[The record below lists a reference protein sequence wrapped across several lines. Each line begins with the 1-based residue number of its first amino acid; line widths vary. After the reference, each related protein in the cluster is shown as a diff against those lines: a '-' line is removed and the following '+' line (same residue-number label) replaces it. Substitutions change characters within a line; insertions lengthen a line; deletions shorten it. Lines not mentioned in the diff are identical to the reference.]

1 MSNHTAQKNRNILIS
16 GAGIAGPTLAWW
28 LAHYGF
34 EPTLVECAPALRR
47 GGYIVDFWGTGFEVA
62 QRMGLVPELRD
73 LGYDVGEVRIVNG
86 QGKRCGGFSADVFRD
101 ATEGKYTSIARGD
114 LSRAIFRQIDGRVPT
129 MFGDSIRA
137 ITQDAD
143 GVQVQFAHAPD
154 QRFDLVVGA
163 DGLHSRVRELT
174 FGEPSRFEKRLG
186 YTVAAFETNGYR
198 PRDEDIY
205 IGYGRPGQQVAR
217 FSMRDDRSM
226 FLFTFA
232 HDLTAA
238 NGMLDS
244 AEVKRLLHAQ
254 FDDAGWECTQILTAM
269 DRVNEIYFD
278 RVSQIRMPAWSKDRV
293 ALIGD
298 AAACPSLLAGEG
310 SALAMTEAYVL
321 AGELATSSGDH
332 HAAFANYEQRLREF
346 IDTKQRDAVKFAGAF
361 VPRTAFGLF
370 ARNQISRALAF
381 RTVANYFIGRGLID
395 NFELPD
401 YAGTF

>member
-1 MSNHTAQKNRNILIS
+1 MADNAAQQIRKILIS

-34 EPTLVECAPALRR
+34 EPTLVECAPTLRR

-62 QRMGLVPELRD
+62 QRMGLESELRE
-73 LGYDVGEVRIVNG
+73 LGYDVAEVRIVNA

-114 LSRAIFRQIDGRVPT
+114 LSGAIYRRIQGRVET
-129 MFGDSIRA
+129 LFGDSVRSIA
-137 ITQDAD
+137 QDDA
-143 GVQVQFAHAPD
+143 GVLVQFEQAPER
-154 QRFDLVVGA
+154 RFDLVVAA

-174 FGEPSRFEKRLG
+174 FGDQSRFEKPLG
-186 YTVAAFETNGYR
+186 YTVAAFESRGYR
-198 PRDEDIY
+198 PRDEDVY
-205 IGYGRPGQQVAR
+205 IGYGRPGQQIAR

-232 HDLTAA
+232 HDLTTA
-238 NGMLDS
+238 NGLPDT
-244 AEVKRLLHAQ
+244 AEVKRILHSQ
-254 FDDAGWECTQILTAM
+254 FDDGGWECAQILAAM
-269 DRVNEIYFD
+269 DGVGEIYFD
-278 RVSQIRMPAWSKDRV
+278 RVSQIHMPTWSQGRV
-293 ALIGD
+293 GLLGD
-298 AAACPSLLAGEG
+298 AASCPSLLAGEG
-310 SALAMTEAYVL
+310 SALAMTQAYVL
-321 AGELATSSGDH
+321 AGELKAAAGDH
-332 HAAFANYEQRLREF
+332 RVAFAAYERRLREF

-381 RTVANYFIGRGLID
+381 RPVANYFIGRGLID

-401 YAGTF
+401 YR

>member
-1 MSNHTAQKNRNILIS
+1 MSNHTAQKNRDILIS

-34 EPTLVECAPALRR
+34 KPTLVECAPALRS

-73 LGYDVGEVRIVNG
+73 LGYDVG
-86 QGKRCGGFSADVFRD
+86 
-101 ATEGKYTSIARGD
+101 EGKYTSIARGD

-163 DGLHSRVRELT
+163 DGLHSRVRALT
-174 FGEPSRFEKRLG
+174 FGEPSRFENRLG

-361 VPRTAFGLF
+361 VPRTAFG
-370 ARNQISRALAF
+370 
-381 RTVANYFIGRGLID
+381 
-395 NFELPD
+395 
-401 YAGTF
+401 